1 MSQTTEPTL
10 DLVIIGAGIGGLATA
25 LALHQAGM
33 RCTVF
38 EAVDELR
45 PLGVG
50 INLLPHSVRVLSQLG
65 LQPVLADTA
74 IETAALSY
82 YNRHG
87 QLIWTEPRG
96 MGAGYAYPQFSI
108 HRGELQMLLF
118 RAVLERLGPEA
129 VRVGHAL
136 THFEDQGDSVL
147 LHFADAQG
155 VARPPV
161 CARAVI
167 GADGVHSVIRRSF
180 YPHEGLPRFSGR
192 MLWRG
197 CTEGE
202 PFLGGRTMFQAGHLQ
217 QKFVCYPISRKAADR
232 GRALIN
238 WIAELGV
245 PGDTPPR
252 QDWSRRVDAAV
263 FREPFANWHFDWL
276 DIPALID
283 ATDAIF
289 EYPMADR
296 DPLLRWTHGRVTL
309 LGDAAHPMY
318 PIGSNG
324 ASQGILDA
332 EAMTEALVHSGFGK
346 QTTDP
351 AQAFARYEDARR
363 EATGNI
369 VLGNRAGGPDQVMDL
384 AEKRA
389 PEGFRDIN
397 DVIPRA
403 ELEAI
408 SARYKQLAGFTRD
421 HVNR

>member
-1 MSQTTEPTL
+1 MSQTSEPTL
-10 DLVIIGAGIGGLATA
+10 DLAIIGAGIGGLATA
-25 LALHQAGM
+25 LALHQAGI

-38 EAVDELR
+38 EAVDALR

-50 INLLPHSVRVLSQLG
+50 INLLPHSVRVLAQLG

-74 IETAALSY
+74 IETEALSY

-96 MGAGYAYPQFSI
+96 IGAGYAYPQFSI

-136 THFEDQGDSVL
+136 TRFEDQGDSVL
-147 LHFADAQG
+147 LHFADAHG
-155 VARPPV
+155 TARAPMR
-161 CARAVI
+161 ARAVI

-202 PFLGGRTMFQAGHLQ
+202 HFLGGRTMFLAGHKQ
-217 QKFVCYPISRKAADR
+217 QKFVCYPISRQTADS
-232 GRALIN
+232 GRSLIN

-252 QDWSRRVDAAV
+252 QDWSRRVDASV

-296 DPLLRWTHGRVTL
+296 DPLPRWTHGRVTL

-324 ASQGILDA
+324 ASQSILDA
-332 EAMTEALVHSGFGK
+332 EAMTDALVRGGFGK

-369 VLGNRAGGPDQVMDL
+369 VLGNRAGGPDHVMDL

-389 PEGFRDIN
+389 PDGFRDIN

-408 SARYKQLAGFTRD
+408 SVRYKQLAGFTRD